1 MLGVDLCYKNPKK
14 CKVVIV
20 LCSLSH
26 FTKTVYISWFNKMRD
41 GVINWNKLCCR
52 CRWAGNMETLWM
64 SRPKPIHSWSPINLW
79 VRRYVHISAHT
90 AEKAGHPCWR
100 MAPWQL
106 ESISDEASVAGSTKG
121 ANAPLGFCVRCWVK
135 NERWRPN
142 ILCKINSKTPTK
154 VARKYARV
162 EPQTNKFIHYQR
174 WTDTHTYVLKTLWGG
189 LLRRQEKSHIISN
202 DFTRTFLSEVWKEIH
217 VCLFDF
223 CVNVFTFC

>member
-1 MLGVDLCYKNPKK
+1 
-14 CKVVIV
+14 
-20 LCSLSH
+20 
-26 FTKTVYISWFNKMRD
+26 MR
-41 GVINWNKLCCR
+41 L
-52 CRWAGNMETLWM
+52 LW
-64 SRPKPIHSWSPINLW
+64 
-79 VRRYVHISAHT
+79 T
-90 AEKAGHPCWR
+90 
-100 MAPWQL
+100 
-106 ESISDEASVAGSTKG
+106 VAGSTKG

-217 VCLFDF
+217 VCVFVWFLCKCFHILLSCDIWSIGLFYIACMSSTGQSVRLWMCSF
-223 CVNVFTFC
+223 CRREKHIAGQWESHWRACWLWAGTLRGPKRVRRCSSNERAKNSGRSRSPR